1 MSERGTSVWLAGVRT
16 LLDQLEATQGAAIES
31 LAIAGC
37 DAIRS
42 GGIVH
47 VGGTGHS
54 AIIPLEAF
62 HRAGGLAAMNPLWD
76 AATLPPTGAPQATQL
91 ERDPSRGR
99 AAVNEAGIKPG
110 ELLIVVSQSG
120 INGAP
125 VETAIAGA
133 EAGAVVGAFVSL
145 PHSNGLTSRH
155 PSGKTL
161 AEVASIVIDTGVPRG
176 DALLPRPD
184 GSSALA
190 ASTMLFTAAWYLFL
204 ERLLAR
210 LDEAGVETPIW
221 KSSNAP
227 GGDEWNARYF
237 ARYADRIAGLR
248 GEE

>member
-1 MSERGTSVWLAGVRT
+1 MSREGSSIWLAGVRT
-16 LLDQLEATQGAAIES
+16 LLDQLEATQGPAIEA

-37 DAIRS
+37 DSISR

-47 VGGTGHS
+47 VAGTGHS

-76 AATLPPTGAPQATQL
+76 PATLPPTGAPQATLL
-91 ERDPSRGR
+91 ERDPARGA
-99 AAVNEAGIKPG
+99 AAVKAAGIKPG

-133 EAGAVVGAFVSL
+133 AAGAIVGAFVSL
-145 PHSNGLTSRH
+145 PHSSGLMSRH

-161 AEVASIVIDTGVPRG
+161 AQVATHVIDTGVPRV

-184 GSSALA
+184 GSTALA
-190 ASTMLFTAAWYLFL
+190 ASTMIFTAAWY
-204 ERLLAR
+204 
-210 LDEAGVETPIW
+210 
-221 KSSNAP
+221 
-227 GGDEWNARYF
+227 
-237 ARYADRIAGLR
+237 
-248 GEE
+248 

>member
-1 MSERGTSVWLAGVRT
+1 MAQGAVATGRGDVA
-16 LLDQLEATQGAAIES
+16 DAAAIES

-37 DAIRS
+37 DAITA

-47 VGGTGHS
+47 VAGTGHS
-54 AIIPLEAF
+54 AIVPLEAF

-76 AATLPPTGAPQATQL
+76 AATLPPTGAPQATLL
-91 ERDPSRGR
+91 ERDPARGR
-99 AAVNEAGIKPG
+99 AAVDAAGILPG

-133 EAGAVVGAFVSL
+133 ERGATVAAFVSL
-145 PHSNGLTSRH
+145 AHSEGLESRH
-155 PSGKTL
+155 PSGRRL
-161 AEVASIVIDTGVPRG
+161 SQVASIVIDTGVPRG

-210 LDEAGVETPIW
+210 LDEARVETPIW

-227 GGDEWNARYF
+227 GGDEWNARYV

-248 GEE
+248 GGRT

>member
-1 MSERGTSVWLAGVRT
+1 MSGLGSSVWLTGIRA
-16 LLDQLEATQGAAIES
+16 LLDQLESTQGAAIES

-37 DAIRS
+37 DTISA
-42 GGIVH
+42 GGVIH
-47 VGGTGHS
+47 VAGTGHS

-76 AATLPPTGAPQATQL
+76 PATLPPTGAPQATLL
-91 ERDPSRGR
+91 ERDPARGR
-99 AAVNEAGIKPG
+99 NAVNEAGIKPG

-133 EAGAVVGAFVSL
+133 EAGAVVAAFVSL
-145 PHSNGLTSRH
+145 PHAKGLKSRH
-155 PSGKTL
+155 PSGKLL
-161 AEVASIVIDTGVPRG
+161 ADVASIVIDTGVPRG

-227 GGDEWNARYF
+227 GGDDWNARYF
-237 ARYADRIAGLR
+237 ARYAERVAGLR
-248 GEE
+248 DEG

>member
-1 MSERGTSVWLAGVRT
+1 MTGPQTSIWLDGVRT
-16 LLDQLEATQGAAIES
+16 LLDRLEATQGAALDA
-31 LAIAGC
+31 LADAGANSIAG
-37 DAIRS
+37 

-54 AIIPLEAF
+54 AIVPLEAF

-76 AATLPPTGAPQATQL
+76 PATLPPTGARASTLL
-91 ERDPSRGR
+91 ERDPARGR
-99 AAVNEAGIKPG
+99 AAVDAAGIRSG

-133 EAGAVVGAFVSL
+133 ERGAVVAAFVSL
-145 PHSNGLTSRH
+145 PHSDGLTSRH
-155 PSGKTL
+155 PSGRRL
-161 AEVASIVIDTGVPRG
+161 SEVASIVVDTGVPRG

-190 ASTMLFTAAWYLFL
+190 ASTMIFTAAWYLFL

-210 LDEAGVETPIW
+210 LDARGVETPVW

-227 GGDEWNARYF
+227 GGDEWNARYI
-237 ARYADRIAGLR
+237 ARYADRIAALAGD
-248 GEE
+248 E

>member
-1 MSERGTSVWLAGVRT
+1 MSIWLSGVRE
-16 LLDQLEATQGAAIES
+16 LLDRLEATQGAALDA
-31 LAIAGC
+31 LADAG
-37 DAIRS
+37 ATTITK

-54 AIIPLEAF
+54 AIVPLEAF

-76 AATLPPTGAPQATQL
+76 PATLPPTGAPQATRL
-91 ERDPSRGR
+91 ERDPQRGR
-99 AAVNEAGIKPG
+99 DAVNAAGIRPG

-133 EAGAVVGAFVSL
+133 ECGAVVAVFVSR
-145 PHSNGLTSRH
+145 PHSDGLTSRH
-155 PSGKTL
+155 PSGKRL
-161 AEVASIVIDTGVPRG
+161 ADVASIVIDTGVPRG

-184 GSSALA
+184 GSTALA

-204 ERLLAR
+204 ERMLAK
-210 LDEAGVETPIW
+210 LDAAGVETPIW

-237 ARYADRIAGLR
+237 ARYAERIAGLR
-248 GEE
+248 EAQ

>member
-1 MSERGTSVWLAGVRT
+1 MSVWLDGVRT
-16 LLDQLEATQGAAIES
+16 LLDQLEATQGAALDA
-31 LAIAGC
+31 LADAGAHTIAT
-37 DAIRS
+37 
-42 GGIVH
+42 GGVVH

-54 AIIPLEAF
+54 AIVPLEAF

-76 AATLPPTGAPQATQL
+76 PPTLPPSGARASSLL
-91 ERDPSRGR
+91 ERDPARGR
-99 AAVNEAGIKPG
+99 AVVDAAGIRAG

-133 EAGAVVGAFVSL
+133 ERGAVVAAFVSR
-145 PHSNGLTSRH
+145 PHSEGLTSRH
-155 PSGKTL
+155 PSGRRL
-161 AEVASIVIDTGVPRG
+161 SDVASIVIDTGVPRG

-204 ERLLAR
+204 ERLLTR
-210 LDEAGVETPIW
+210 LDARGIETPIW

-227 GGDEWNARYF
+227 GGDEWNARYLDRF
-237 ARYADRIAGLR
+237 ADRVAALR
-248 GEE
+248 EHDR